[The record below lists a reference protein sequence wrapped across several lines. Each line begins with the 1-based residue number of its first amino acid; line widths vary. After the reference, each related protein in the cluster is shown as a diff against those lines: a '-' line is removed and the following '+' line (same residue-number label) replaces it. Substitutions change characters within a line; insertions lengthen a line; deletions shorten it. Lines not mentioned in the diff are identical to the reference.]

1 MPDEV
6 KEQLSHA
13 CIVPS
18 LGNEEFYKCIS
29 QIQTVLFMGVPAFK
43 ALLNILYPH
52 HRQRQV
58 LGKCTV
64 VTQLES

>member
-29 QIQTVLFMGVPAFK
+29 QIQTVLIIYGGTCFQSTFK
-43 ALLNILYPH
+43 YIISP
-52 HRQRQV
+52 
-58 LGKCTV
+58 
-64 VTQLES
+64 S